1 MARSSRNRPAPPP
14 EVENEQEEEA
24 PDDFEASLTALND
37 PDVAH
42 LGEAPSIGGRARTAE
57 DLFGQ
62 EADYAS
68 GRSTSP
74 KLYAQAAQ
82 FPTCVQ
88 LRIWKWEN
96 GIPVGLGTIDSTA
109 TEEEFVRQ
117 FYTAMPRRGEGRAQ
131 FKFRPIDIRGQEL
144 GQEVTVV
151 ISEHHQALRL
161 QREMMEE
168 ERETRNSPAT
178 PFIMPPSDNG
188 AAETTRL
195 VEHMLATAEQRARAL
210 EQSLEMEREQ
220 IRQEELRR
228 TQERVDLATQAAT
241 GVQSI
246 AERMMKD
253 EQIRAERASKMQ
265 ADQSQLL
272 VTTLTTIFSQQQMQ
286 QAAATEAARRAD
298 EYRLEQERQRA
309 ERERKEAEE
318 RRKLDQQEWE
328 LRRQRERDEAEFRL
342 RVEREEAERKR
353 KEAASLIE
361 AAKTEMQMRLTAEKE
376 EAERRRQTELERL
389 RFERE
394 EAQRKFEQQK
404 FEMETRVRLEREEIE
419 RRAQQA
425 REETVLA
432 KAEMELRLARERE
445 EMERRDR
452 REKDEAERRERWF
465 AEERA
470 RREARESQEARE
482 RDTERARQHERMI
495 KELEAQAQK
504 DREHAERMAELAK
517 MDRNGST
524 DVLMS
529 AATMLGKFG
538 LQPNEILPRL
548 FGVKTEDDDGDEKS
562 SSSGWMEALPKIVS
576 VLGDVAKAATS
587 QQPQQVAQ
595 QQQPAGMLPPPPP
608 QFQAPPQ
615 RERERVAAR
624 PMPQQQAQQPAPQ
637 PEPTVEAPP
646 AAPPPPSLADIA
658 LAKGVPLKAQRNAR
672 IAIRGLV
679 KALTPVPDTEWE
691 GKIAAAI
698 SQEVAIYHYVQ
709 AVSVRAAL
717 TEGAATPEV
726 IERVVEIMKASPLV
740 PKDFNYGEPQSSSEE
755 GGQ

>member
-1 MARSSRNRPAPPP
+1 MARSSRNRPPAQP
-14 EVENEQEEEA
+14 EPENEPEEA

-161 QREMMEE
+161 QRELMEE
-168 ERETRNSPAT
+168 ERSNPA
-178 PFIMPPSDNG
+178 PVFMPPPSDNND
-188 AAETTRL
+188 TNRL

-210 EQSLEMEREQ
+210 EQALEMEREQ

-228 TQERVDLATQAAT
+228 TQERVDLATQAAS

-246 AERMMKD
+246 TERMMKD
-253 EQIRAERASKMQ
+253 EQVRAERASRMQ
-265 ADQSQLL
+265 AEQSQLL
-272 VTTLTTIFSQQQMQ
+272 ITTLTTIFSQQQMQ
-286 QAAATEAARRAD
+286 QQAAAEAARRAD

-318 RRKLDQQEWE
+318 RRRLDQQEWE

-342 RVEREEAERKR
+342 RIEREEAERKR
-353 KEAASLIE
+353 KEAANIIE
-361 AAKTEMQMRLTAEKE
+361 AAKTEMQMRLAAEKE

-404 FEMETRVRLEREEIE
+404 FEMETH
-419 RRAQQA
+419 
-425 REETVLA
+425 
-432 KAEMELRLARERE
+432 LRLERE
-445 EMERRDR
+445 EMERRER
-452 REKDEAERRERWF
+452 REKEEAERRERWF

-470 RREARESQEARE
+470 RREARESQEFRE
-482 RDTERARQHERMI
+482 REAERTRQHERMV

-517 MDRNGST
+517 MERNGSG
-524 DVLMS
+524 DVLMN

-548 FGVKTEDDDGDEKS
+548 FGIKSGEEEDEDKG

-587 QQPQQVAQ
+587 QQGQPQPQQPV
-595 QQQPAGMLPPPPP
+595 GMLPPPPP
-608 QFQAPPQ
+608 QFQSGPP
-615 RERERVAAR
+615 RERERILAR
-624 PMPQQQAQQPAPQ
+624 PQQQQQQA
-637 PEPTVEAPP
+637 EAVVTEAPSAP
-646 AAPPPPSLADIA
+646 AAPATPPAPTQPSLSDIA
-658 LAKGVPLKAQRNAR
+658 SSKGVPLKAQRSAR

-679 KALTPVPDTEWE
+679 KSLTPVPDTEWE

-698 SQEVAIYHYVQ
+698 AQEVSIYHYVQ

-717 TEGAATPEV
+717 VEASAMPGV

-740 PKDFNYGEPQSSSEE
+740 PKDFNYGEEPSATETVESKAPE
-755 GGQ
+755 GAE